1 VSSIRPDLAA
11 MRRAY
16 ARAGLDEADLAP
28 DWTAQFAAWMK
39 EARDAGLTE
48 PNAMVLAT
56 TTPDGRPSART
67 VLLKAF
73 DERGFVFFTNLDSRK
88 GREALANPQVAIV
101 FPWHD
106 IERQVVVT
114 GRAGQ
119 VTDAEA
125 DAYFALRPRGS
136 QLGALAS
143 PQSQVLPSRAPLE
156 QARAELEDRY
166 PEGTDVPRP
175 ERWGGLRVAPD
186 AVEFWQGREDR
197 LHDRLR
203 FRDDGGRWIV
213 ERLGP

>member
-1 VSSIRPDLAA
+1 

-16 ARAGLDEADLAP
+16 ARAGLVESDLAS
-28 DWTAQFAAWMK
+28 DWPAQFAAWIAD
-39 EARDAGLTE
+39 ARDAGLTE

-88 GREALANPQVAIV
+88 GREATANPAVALV

-114 GRAGQ
+114 GEALQ
-119 VTDAEA
+119 VSEAEA

-156 QARAELEDRY
+156 QARDELAARH
-166 PEGTDVPRP
+166 PEGEPVPRP
-175 ERWGGLRVAPD
+175 ARWGGLRVEPD

-203 FRDDGGRWIV
+203 FRRDGGGWIV
-213 ERLGP
+213 ERLAP